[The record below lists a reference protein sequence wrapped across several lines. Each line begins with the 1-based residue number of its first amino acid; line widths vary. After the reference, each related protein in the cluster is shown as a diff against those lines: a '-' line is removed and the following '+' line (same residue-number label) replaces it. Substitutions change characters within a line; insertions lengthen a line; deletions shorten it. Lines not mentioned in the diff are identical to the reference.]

1 MSISI
6 FYLPRYKTLKY
17 NEFYKE
23 LYLKGKA
30 VSCKEGELEEFLPI
44 WLKFLQG
51 SYPGN
56 LMNFKR
62 RIRKDE
68 YNKYPIIF
76 ITSDYWGATE
86 DSNAHGSTN
95 VHICAVQTNTP
106 KEWYEHLETFDN
118 RLIDRETGVIVLEKT
133 IIHGNVKEPNFKNWV
148 CEKDQRMELPD
159 NILKDDFFQIDIMK
173 NKKGPGYFLSIE
185 AYKPFPN
192 FFSVCEVPEGYDN
205 SYVKR
210 YGYLSGPNIEE
221 FVKKYTFSS
230 ANSKSLELIE
240 WDNSWNFVVE
250 DEFGQSMFKVDK
262 AKAKEF
268 FERNEIS
275 FKS

>member
-6 FYLPRYKTLKY
+6 FYLPGYKTLKN
-17 NEFYKE
+17 NEFYEE
-23 LYLKGKA
+23 LYLKGRTA
-30 VSCKEGELEEFLPI
+30 SCKEGELEEFFPI
-44 WLKFLQG
+44 WKKFIQG
-51 SYPGN
+51 RYPGQFMN
-56 LMNFKR
+56 LKR

-76 ITSDYWGATE
+76 ITSDYWGTTE
-86 DSNAHGSTN
+86 DSDAHGSTC
-95 VHICAVQTNTP
+95 VQICAVQSNTP

-133 IIHGNVKEPNFKNWV
+133 IIHGNVKEPDFKNWV
-148 CEKDQRMELPD
+148 CEKDQRRELPD
-159 NILKDDFFQIDIMK
+159 SILKDDFTQVDIMK
-173 NKKGPGYFLSIE
+173 NEKVPGYFLSIE
-185 AYKPFPN
+185 AYKPFPKN
-192 FFSVCEVPEGYDN
+192 ISVCEVPEGYDN